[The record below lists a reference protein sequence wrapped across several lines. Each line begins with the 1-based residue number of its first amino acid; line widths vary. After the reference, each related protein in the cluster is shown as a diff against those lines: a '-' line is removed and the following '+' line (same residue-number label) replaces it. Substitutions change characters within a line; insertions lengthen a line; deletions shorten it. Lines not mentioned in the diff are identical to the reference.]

1 MDKQSQQTEEI
12 LAALRIRQ
20 DLLDRQIQE
29 LQGEREFR
37 EGSGG
42 WWPWG
47 TKEKAD

>member
-1 MDKQSQQTEEI
+1 M
-12 LAALRIRQ
+12 RQ

-37 EGSGG
+37 EESSG